1 MKLLVSFSGGETSA
15 FMAQWL
21 KNHAHE
27 HGFTELVFVFANTGW
42 EHDETL
48 EFAHRCDEHFNLN
61 LVWLESVFNPYGEGV
76 GYKITDYE
84 LASRKGEPFDKGIQK
99 HGLPSAAAPWCS
111 NELKARPIRRYARD
125 LWGDNYYTAI
135 GIRKDEFDRMSSDAK
150 QRKIVYP
157 LISYMPTDKPRINLY
172 WSGMPFRLNIPSYLS
187 NCLGCYK
194 KGDRAL
200 FAAYQKEPSIFDFAL
215 QMEKYETF
223 ISDERKEFM
232 LKKGKPIPERFK
244 MYREQRSA
252 SEMIE
257 QAKIWNGKPLDE
269 RQNMAIQY
277 DLFETESCDIYSN
290 CGDNDSND

>member
-1 MKLLVSFSGGETSA
+1 
-15 FMAQWL
+15 
-21 KNHAHE
+21 
-27 HGFTELVFVFANTGW
+27 
-42 EHDETL
+42 
-48 EFAHRCDEHFNLN
+48 
-61 LVWLESVFNPYGEGV
+61 
-76 GYKITDYE
+76 
-84 LASRKGEPFDKGIQK
+84 
-99 HGLPSAAAPWCS
+99 
-111 NELKARPIRRYARD
+111 
-125 LWGDNYYTAI
+125 
-135 GIRKDEFDRMSSDAK
+135 
-150 QRKIVYP
+150 
-157 LISYMPTDKPRINLY
+157 
-172 WSGMPFRLNIPSYLS
+172 
-187 NCLGCYK
+187 LGCYK